1 MCRFGFPKPVCS
13 EPKIEQNQNQQWAF
27 FPYRPEGDVNMN
39 HYHPLWT
46 ALWRGNI
53 DVSPLLSKNV
63 AINYISKY
71 ASKAE
76 TMSAELDKTILDF
89 TNGMPDTDGIQLV
102 IAKTL
107 NKFCIERDFS
117 AQEACHQILGLP
129 MVE

>member
-1 MCRFGFPKPVCS
+1 MCRFGSPRPVCPES
-13 EPKIEQNQNQQWAF
+13 KIEQNQNQQWAF
-27 FPYRPEGDVNMN
+27 FPYRHDGDVNIN
-39 HYHPLWT
+39 HYHPMWT

-53 DVSPLLSKNV
+53 DISPVLSKTA

-76 TMSAELDKTILDF
+76 TMSTELDKTILDL
-89 TNGMPDTDGIQLV
+89 TNDMLDTDGIQLV

-129 MVE
+129 IVE